1 MSHRFSRAIMV
12 MPDELAIASGSSK
25 CGSLR
30 FDKRRSS
37 YVYPDHIALLTV
49 TRIAK
54 TVGGSA
60 LPNAPVVDDSFDR
73 PPVEQRL
80 TAFRKRLAELIW
92 PGELIVP
99 APAPSFT
106 QDAALAGC

>member
-1 MSHRFSRAIMV
+1 M
-12 MPDELAIASGSSK
+12 
-25 CGSLR
+25 
-30 FDKRRSS
+30 
-37 YVYPDHIALLTV
+37 YPDHIALLSV

-54 TVGGSA
+54 DVGGSA

-73 PPVEQRL
+73 LPVGQRL
-80 TAFRKRLAELIW
+80 IAFRKRLAELVW

-99 APAPSFT
+99 SPAPSFT